1 MYLKVP
7 KDVTRAALPSLKS
20 QQELSH
26 GENSEYR
33 TLKIEHL
40 KSQSTKVFIKE
51 KGRGYNV
58 SEV

>member
-26 GENSEYR
+26 GETRN
-33 TLKIEHL
+33 IEHL

-51 KGRGYNV
+51 KVRGDNV